1 MLLRYS
7 QLCAIAFDTVGA
19 VKLEIP
25 KGFEFVKFKTLSLGA
40 DGSDSPATLHILAH
54 LLEHRL
60 MLG

>member
-1 MLLRYS
+1 M
-7 QLCAIAFDTVGA
+7 AFDAVGA

-40 DGSDSPATLHILAH
+40 DGPDSAASLHFMAH